1 MHMAPFNLGVKPS
14 TSEVK
19 MRKKNLLANPG
30 EDDSWIVRDA
40 RNTLSK
46 AEEIKANKPL
56 MRKIAAEHKKEGK
69 VLGTFVPKL
78 PKVPGPK
85 MKMSTPKPSKK
96 RS

>member
-1 MHMAPFNLGVKPS
+1 
-14 TSEVK
+14 

-85 MKMSTPKPSKK
+85 MKIPKLKPSKK
-96 RS
+96 KE